1 MIVQKY
7 KKTGN
12 RSLFD
17 EHDNYQKLSSISNP
31 LEKISLVVDFE
42 LFRGTL
48 EKGILNKDK
57 RNNAGAKPFDV
68 VMMFKILIL
77 QRFYGLG
84 DTQY

>member
-1 MIVQKY
+1 MIAQKY

-17 EHDNYQKLSSISNP
+17 EQDNYQKLSRIGNP
-31 LEKISLVVDFE
+31 LEKISLVIDFE
-42 LFRGTL
+42 LFRDTL

-68 VMMFKILIL
+68 VLML
-77 QRFYGLG
+77 
-84 DTQY
+84 